1 MSIEGQGHLLTLV
14 QGHLHMKI
22 KTGFS
27 QKPVGH
33 FGLNFVSKLLGTRKL
48 NFNDMMLIT

>member
-1 MSIEGQGHLLTLV
+1 MRLEGQGYFLTLA

-33 FGLNFVSKLLGTRKL
+33 FEPNLVCELLSTRKL
-48 NFNDMMLIT
+48 NFDDVMLIT